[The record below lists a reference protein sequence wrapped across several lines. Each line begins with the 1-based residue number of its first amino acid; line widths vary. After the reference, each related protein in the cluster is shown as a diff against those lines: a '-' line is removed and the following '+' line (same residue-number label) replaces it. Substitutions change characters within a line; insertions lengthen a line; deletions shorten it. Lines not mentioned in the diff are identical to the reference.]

1 MIKIKSKEEIKVL
14 SIGGQILADILDDLL
29 KEIKPGISTAYLERL
44 ANEKIFQAGG
54 RPAFLNY
61 PLPDNIFFP
70 SALCV
75 SINEEV
81 VHGSALPDRILKSG
95 DIVDLDI
102 GMEWPVKEEIREK
115 HNLVKNLHS
124 KLGGFYTDTC
134 KTIGVGK
141 ISKEASLLLKV
152 TKESLYRA
160 IEITREGVY
169 LDQIGKEIE
178 KVIKPYN
185 FGIVKDFVG
194 HGLGYSAH
202 EPPDIFHYQ
211 INPQSPSNIELKEGM
226 VIAIEPM
233 INLGSEEVKMSD
245 NGYTALTL
253 DGKISA
259 HFEHSLVVLKDKC
272 QILTLK
278 Q

>member
-1 MIKIKSKEEIKVL
+1 MIKLKSKEEIKAL
-14 SIGGQILADILDDLL
+14 SIGGQILAGILDDLL
-29 KEIKPGISTAYLERL
+29 KEIKPGISTAYLEKL

-61 PLPDNIFFP
+61 PLLDNLFFP

-75 SINEEV
+75 SLNDEV
-81 VHGSALPDRILKSG
+81 VHGAALPNRILKSG
-95 DIVDLDI
+95 DIADLDI
-102 GMEWPVKEEIREK
+102 GMEWPVKEEIRLK
-115 HNLVKNLHS
+115 YNLVKNPYS
-124 KLGGFYTDTC
+124 NLGGFYTDTC
-134 KTIGVGK
+134 KTIGVGR

-152 TKESLYRA
+152 TKESLYKA
-160 IEITREGVY
+160 IEIIKEGVY
-169 LDQIGKEIE
+169 LDQIGQEIE
-178 KVIKPYN
+178 RVVNPYN

-202 EPPDIFHYQ
+202 EQPDIFHYQ
-211 INPQSPSNIELKEGM
+211 IDPQSPSNIELKEGM

-233 INLGSEEVKMSD
+233 INLGSDKVKMS
-245 NGYTALTL
+245 NNAYTALTV